1 MTPSSQLPDG
11 YPAEITGYAEPWIS
25 SPGDLVEVKIS
36 STEPELNYRVV
47 RIIHGPQGNDTSG
60 MQPDVV
66 ESISSG
72 RCQAHYQVAHPG
84 SYGIIEQ
91 RDYGVKSGTGIEF
104 TIHFQCHLVEAKH
117 PQAIVST
124 LDVQMRNGYA
134 VMLTSKGFLE
144 FWIGAGDTVKAVLT
158 GFKPERR
165 RWVKLSFTLQGDE
178 LSYEV
183 CPQSFFSDIPQPICK
198 SSSNL
203 GQAIDISMPCTLV
216 FAATFALCP
225 DKTSTVPTNHFN
237 GRLDSP
243 VMKSTGTGESILA
256 EWDFYLGMAGDKI
269 FDVSGNDAHGRLIHC
284 PTRAVTGYNWDGM
297 ESDWTKASHSYG
309 AIHFHEDD
317 LDDACWDTNF
327 SVTLPGAL
335 RSGVYAVEVE
345 SVNGS
350 AKDTIP
356 FFVRPTKTTSQQSGA
371 EVAYI
376 LSTFTYLAYAN
387 EHVYDR
393 AHVKDRVSSRYKVIP
408 DEHAEKTVRRN
419 DLGLSTYDLHND
431 RSGVIYS
438 TSKRPRGLS
447 ADLFMLEFLEN
458 SGIAYDVV
466 CDHDLH
472 TLGHDIISRYGT
484 IITGSH
490 PEYHT
495 AESFKAYM
503 DFIRA
508 GGNVM
513 YLGGNGFYWSIATTS
528 ENLHRV
534 EIRRGGEGVRA
545 FTCEGGDRVFSS
557 NGQSGLLWRSRGLPS
572 NILFG
577 VGSCAAG
584 PGPGV
589 PYKRTDASKESTF
602 AWMFDGIGEDELLGE
617 HGFGGGASG
626 DEIDK
631 CDYGIGSPLNTVILA
646 TSTGHSDDFAM
657 FPEDVTIP
665 FQNVLGTQTR
675 EVRSDVTY
683 YEASG
688 GGAVFSVGT
697 YTEYFNLNETTMG
710 VSSAAIFIGG
720 CLAPACSG
728 IFCDRMGRRPAIFWG
743 SVIAIASMALQSV
756 SQNLAMFIIARVLI
770 GFGVA
775 LANISSGTYL
785 SETFPSVWRSWGVS
799 MLNNFYYVGALV
811 IAVVTLYTSSWD
823 STWAWRTPSIVQAI
837 FSVLAILIL
846 PFVPESPRW
855 LTHYGHHEAA
865 RFSVALVAS
874 NGDIED
880 PVANILYEKI
890 VQGSTVLEQS
900 TKSNIS
906 VWGIIKDAAP
916 RRRLLI
922 SASVG
927 TFSAISGNII
937 ATFYLGTELKTAGI
951 TDIRSQLKAN
961 IALNAW
967 CFPCALIGTHVISQW
982 GRKSTAAVTETLL
995 VICLIII
1002 GILSK
1007 VYVDDPADASKALI
1021 YANVAV
1027 MFLFQG
1033 IYSVAWTP
1041 LFTLYPPE
1049 IANFS
1054 IRAYTVGTSQL
1065 TLNTLSAVFVIIM
1078 PIAFKNIGWKVYII
1092 NASWDVLVV
1101 VLILLFWVETKGK
1114 TLEDIDSVFDTKT
1127 CNRKMGGA
1135 TTAAQAAQ
1143 LSVV

>member
-1 MTPSSQLPDG
+1 MTTSSELPDG

-25 SPGDLVEVKIS
+25 SPGDLVEVK
-36 STEPELNYRVV
+36 
-47 RIIHGPQGNDTSG
+47 
-60 MQPDVV
+60 
-66 ESISSG
+66 
-72 RCQAHYQVAHPG
+72 
-84 SYGIIEQ
+84 
-91 RDYGVKSGTGIEF
+91 
-104 TIHFQCHLVEAKH
+104 CHLVEAKH
-117 PQAIVST
+117 PQAIFST

-144 FWIGAGDTVKAVLT
+144 FWIGTGDTVMAVLT

-225 DKTSTVPTNHFN
+225 DKTSTVPANHFN

-256 EWDFYLGMAGDKI
+256 EWDFYHGMAGDKI

-327 SVTLPGAL
+327 SVTLPEAL

-431 RSGVIYS
+431 SSGVIYS
-438 TSKRPRGLS
+438 TSKRPIMNMRPDYISWNLHRPRGLS

-466 CDHDLH
+466 CDHDIH
-472 TLGHDIISRYGT
+472 TFGHDIISRYGT

-495 AESFKAYM
+495 AESFKAYI

-513 YLGGNGFYWSIATTS
+513 YLGGNGFYWSIATTC
-528 ENLHRV
+528 ENSHRV

-545 FTCEGGDRVFSS
+545 FTCEGGDLVFSS

-572 NILFG
+572 NFLFG

-631 CDYGIGSPLNTVILA
+631 CDYGIGSPLSTVILA
-646 TSTGHSDDFAM
+646 TSTGHSDDFAV

-675 EVRSDVTY
+675 ENISLTQSYHGVEKGRDRNLAPYVLSKFFAY
-683 YEASG
+683 GSISPYG
-688 GGAVFSVGT
+688 VFRGYIDS

-728 IFCDRMGRRPAIFWG
+728 VFCDRMGRRPAIFWG

-785 SETFPSVWRSWGVS
+785 SETFPSVWRSWGMS
-799 MLNNFYYVGALV
+799 MLNNFYYVGALI
-811 IAVVTLYTSSWD
+811 IAVVTLYTSSRD

-900 TKSNIS
+900 TKSNMS
-906 VWGIIKDAAP
+906 FWGMIKDAAP

-951 TDIRSQLKAN
+951 TDIRSQLKAT

-967 CFPCALIGTHVISQW
+967 CFPCALVGTHVISQW
-982 GRKSTAAVTETLL
+982 GRKSTAAVTETFL

-1041 LFTLYPPE
+1041 LFTLYTPE
-1049 IANFS
+1049 IVNFS

-1065 TLNTLSAVFVIIM
+1065 ALNTSSAVFVIIM

-1092 NASWDVLVV
+1092 NESWDVLVV
-1101 VLILLFWVETKGK
+1101 VLILIFWVETKGK
-1114 TLEDIDSVFDTKT
+1114 TLEEIDSVFDTKT
-1127 CNRKMGGA
+1127 RNGKMGGT